1 MPAIS
6 LLDSIRKIEQLK
18 CDIAICF
25 NCGTIMDADTAF
37 QIEMLNKQQLKLKQ
51 QLIET
56 VHITKDGTQRKI
68 EYKESKGLW
77 MTMMPDKS
85 KIYGKTK
92 EVVIDK
98 LMEKYGLSIRDY
110 SLTTIFDEAIAHK
123 DRTESVNPETLYHLQ
138 ATFKRFI
145 DDAMAHTDI
154 RTITCDSLSE
164 YTLNMLRKAQTVDTQ
179 GVTHKVKKKAYL
191 SYKSV
196 LNVIFEYALLKDMI
210 RFNPLT
216 KFNNKAFL
224 KECDCS
230 KSVSAQKIFSENE
243 LDTIKQTVRS
253 YMKCKRYDGYF
264 VNGYAIL
271 LSIETGMRAG
281 ELPALKWSDVHDN
294 YIHIHSQQLSNKRD
308 GGKEYYYADWTKD
321 EKGISRGGRKFPL
334 TKAIKDILDELKAV
348 QESKMIH
355 SDFVFCNTDG
365 EWIKTDAY
373 ITCLRRMLNS
383 LGFEITNNHAFRM
396 SLNSNVLAGKLNL
409 PVAKRAELLGHSVET
424 NMAYYTY
431 ATKDDMDDLVDL
443 FDSETQVSPRSHQ
456 NVVLFEQRKSP
467 ESSKFKAFL

>member
-85 KIYGKTK
+85 KVYGKTK
-92 EVVIDK
+92 EIVIDK

-110 SLTTIFDEAIAHK
+110 SLTTIFEEAIAHK

-145 DDAMAHTDI
+145 DDSMAHTDI

-191 SYKSV
+191 AYKSV

-224 KECDCS
+224 KE
-230 KSVSAQKIFSENE
+230 
-243 LDTIKQTVRS
+243 
-253 YMKCKRYDGYF
+253 
-264 VNGYAIL
+264 
-271 LSIETGMRAG
+271 
-281 ELPALKWSDVHDN
+281 
-294 YIHIHSQQLSNKRD
+294 
-308 GGKEYYYADWTKD
+308 
-321 EKGISRGGRKFPL
+321 
-334 TKAIKDILDELKAV
+334 
-348 QESKMIH
+348 
-355 SDFVFCNTDG
+355 
-365 EWIKTDAY
+365 
-373 ITCLRRMLNS
+373 
-383 LGFEITNNHAFRM
+383 
-396 SLNSNVLAGKLNL
+396 
-409 PVAKRAELLGHSVET
+409 
-424 NMAYYTY
+424 
-431 ATKDDMDDLVDL
+431 
-443 FDSETQVSPRSHQ
+443 
-456 NVVLFEQRKSP
+456 
-467 ESSKFKAFL
+467 